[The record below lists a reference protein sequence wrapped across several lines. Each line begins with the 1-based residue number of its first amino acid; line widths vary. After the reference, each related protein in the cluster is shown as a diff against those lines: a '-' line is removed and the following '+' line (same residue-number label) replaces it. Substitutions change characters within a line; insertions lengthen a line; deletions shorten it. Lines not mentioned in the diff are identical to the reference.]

1 MDFSRLRH
9 RIIFLKPID
18 KKLNSMKETVP
29 VWIPYKPGV
38 NNNIKLNNTDEIY
51 ITDDYKGNAVIKYIN
66 GDPYAHQLDLKSYEV
81 WANVSPTTGREYDE
95 SQKLRAE
102 TTYTVTTRYFDN
114 ITSNMKIMYNGRIFN
129 IVSVL
134 NIGERNTELRI
145 VASER
150 DNYGKD
156 S

>member
-1 MDFSRLRH
+1 MDFSKLRH
-9 RIIFLKPID
+9 RIIFLKPLD
-18 KKLNSMKETVP
+18 KKLNGMKETVP

-38 NNNIKLNNTDEIY
+38 NSNIKLIDASEIY
-51 ITDDYKGNAVIKYIN
+51 ITEDYRGNAVIKYID
-66 GDPYAHQLDLKSYEV
+66 GKPFAKPLSLKKYEV

-95 SQKLRAE
+95 AQKLRAE

-114 ITSNMKIMYNGRIFN
+114 ITSNMKIMFNGRIFD
-129 IVSVL
+129 IVSIL
-134 NIGERNTELRI
+134 NIGQRNTELRI

-156 S
+156 C